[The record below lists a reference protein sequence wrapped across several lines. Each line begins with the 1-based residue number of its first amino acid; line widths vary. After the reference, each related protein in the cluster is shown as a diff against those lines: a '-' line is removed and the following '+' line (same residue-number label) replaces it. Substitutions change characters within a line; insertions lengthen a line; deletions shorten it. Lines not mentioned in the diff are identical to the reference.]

1 LAVPSFTPFEV
12 AAILIVLAA
21 GPGYVNYRFIGL
33 PHTIDL
39 TVTGAFAALAVVG
52 LDALWPAVPLEQ
64 AERSFLHSLHFS
76 ETLLRGMLSF
86 LLFAG
91 ALHVDLGLPAGAR

>member
-64 AERSFLHSLHFS
+64 AERSFVRSLHFS